1 MIRKIV
7 ITCLLITSVVLF
19 IVANRS
25 NCNNEA
31 DKNAQKAGWTEQTN
45 SYLSEI
51 IQEGSALKDSLQA
64 GKTSLINTKSPWAYF
79 VRSNGLITEWTSN
92 EWFPDSLAFR
102 QHAPHLHPHE
112 TGWDLIIPVVQNESI
127 LTYRLTRNESGQF
140 QSENHIPPLKGLQ
153 FEIQQK
159 PTDFKLL
166 SGSGYLSFYGRSLD
180 HAYTG
185 KTYLWGILFLLLASF
200 LSFRFWLIGTVVSAI
215 IALITRVL
223 SFKLVLGH
231 GLDKLEVFDPM
242 IYASSTFLPS
252 LGDLGLHILT
262 ALMVTLAILQLI
274 SKLTIYKPLWIYI
287 AYGLTA
293 VFGFFSA
300 DMIRSLLRSLI
311 ANSNISFDVTHLSSI
326 TIYTLIAVVFIS
338 LLFWIWYAITSTVY
352 KHIKQPNKSIR
363 YFILPLLVA
372 LIFFV
377 VFQRLDAN
385 RSLAG
390 LLPSI
395 LFTVSGSLFLFYASV
410 RLKRKIGIYKYIVY
424 ILFFTFFYSA
434 SIQLFQQN
442 KEAEYLNL
450 YASKLISN
458 KDLQAE
464 YLFKEMENKLAQQFL
479 VPEDFEAFSKKKD
492 QFEQRLR
499 RLYFSGYLDKYNML
513 VLSFD
518 SAGNNINSS
527 TLYSYSDLD
536 EVYNFKSFQ
545 TLSNHFYQVKSERI
559 FNGYLAKFENC
570 DLNGHYGSVFIL
582 LEPKFIQSSY
592 EYPQLISRKKDSRLF
607 DIDDYSYALYS
618 GGKLLN
624 QKGTYPYN
632 LHYDSTHFKTN
643 NSLFSPATYKHFIS
657 HQEQAIVVL
666 SHPGNQLKRTVSTF
680 SFAFIFFILC
690 FIGFGIVWIVSL
702 FCRQFMIKQ
711 WGTSSAFKEFKF
723 KRQQQLDKLGIEQ
736 VYLSTRIRLAMV
748 LLVFAGLLVSIY
760 VTIQFIE
767 INDQNRSEN
776 ELMYKIREVA
786 NQLQNEVDF
795 SKKLQ
800 DKESRQ
806 LIVNEIGD
814 VYKIDVNLFDSS
826 GYLLA
831 SSIEDIYQKG
841 LIAPLMN
848 PEAIHVFKEKNTS
861 QILHSET
868 IRNLK
873 FTSAYLPLIN
883 NKRKVV
889 AYLNLPYYSRQ
900 KELNS
905 EISSYTVTFVNLYLF
920 LILVAITLAY
930 IVSQRISKPLQIIRE
945 KMSKTGL
952 SANELIEWKRN
963 DEIGRLVKQYNKMV
977 LQLGESAA
985 KLSESEREGAWK
997 EMARQVA
1004 HEIKN
1009 PLTPMK
1015 LNIQHLQR
1023 AWSDKNE
1030 RLEDTFKRVT
1040 AVLIEQIDS
1049 LSKLATEFSSFAQMP
1064 VNNFENC
1071 NLTNSLT
1078 NTITLF
1084 EKSENVVFQYPDD
1097 LPEVTVFADKE
1108 QLGRIFNNVIK
1119 NAIQAI
1125 SPDRKGLI
1133 KISLEQMGGKVVVC
1147 IHDNGKGIAKQDA
1160 SKIFVPNF
1168 STKNSGMGLGLAI
1181 TRKMIEA
1188 ADGRIWFESTV
1199 GVGTKFYLEWPVV
1212 NSSDSGSNP
1221 A

>member
-1 MIRKIV
+1 LIRKIV
-7 ITCLLITSVVLF
+7 ISISLVLAVTLF
-19 IVANRS
+19 VIANRS
-25 NCNNEA
+25 NCDNET
-31 DKNAQKAGWTEQTN
+31 DKSTQKAEWTESTN
-45 SYLSEI
+45 VFLTDLIREGLEI
-51 IQEGSALKDSLQA
+51 SDSLSGQVTP
-64 GKTSLINTKSPWAYF
+64 KLSMSSWAYF
-79 VRSNGLITEWTSN
+79 KRNELTIVDWTSN
-92 EWFPDSLAFR
+92 EWHPDSSAFGK
-102 QHAPHLHPHE
+102 ANPFLHEHQ
-112 TGWDLIIPVVQNESI
+112 TGWELVIPMPNNAI

-140 QSENHIPPLKGLQ
+140 QEENHITPLQGQQ
-153 FEIQQK
+153 FELQQNE
-159 PTDFKLL
+159 TDYALL
-166 SGSGYLSFYGRSLD
+166 NKSAYLSFYGRSLEQGG
-180 HAYTG
+180 AG
-185 KTYLWGILFLLLASF
+185 KTYLWGMAILLMASL
-200 LSFRFWLIGTVVSAI
+200 LSFRFWFWGSGLAAIAALLTRILSINGTIGNG
-215 IALITRVL
+215 LE
-223 SFKLVLGH
+223 KL
-231 GLDKLEVFDPM
+231 DAFDPM
-242 IYASSTFLPS
+242 IFATSSLLPS
-252 LGDLGLHILT
+252 IGDLGLHILT
-262 ALMVTLAILQLI
+262 ALMLSLTVIHLI
-274 SKLTIYKPLWIYI
+274 GYTKIKKPIWIYTTFT
-287 AYGLTA
+287 LTS
-293 VFGFFSA
+293 VFGFFSV
-300 DMIRSLLRSLI
+300 DLIRSLLRSLI
-311 ANSNISFDVTHLSSI
+311 ANSNISFDVTHLSTI
-326 TIYTLIAVVFIS
+326 TIYTMLSATMVS
-338 LLFWIWYAITSTVY
+338 LLFWIWYAITSTSY
-352 KHIKQPNKSIR
+352 KKIK
-363 YFILPLLVA
+363 LPRSSYSYLVVSLVIA

-377 VFQRLDAN
+377 IFQHLDAN
-385 RSLAG
+385 RSMLG
-390 LLPSI
+390 LLPSVI
-395 LFTVSGSLFLFYASV
+395 FTITASFFLFYATF
-410 RLKRKIGIYKYIVY
+410 RNKRKIGIYKYIIY
-424 ILFFTFFYSA
+424 ILMFSFFYTA
-434 SIQLFQQN
+434 SVQLFQEN

-479 VPEDFEAFSKKKD
+479 VPEDFKAFSQKKE

-527 TLYSYSDLD
+527 TLYNYNDLD
-536 EVYNFKSFQ
+536 DIYNFKSFQ
-545 TLSNHFYQVKSERI
+545 TLSNHFYQVKSDRI

-618 GGKLLN
+618 NGTLLN

-632 LHYDSTHFKTN
+632 LHYDSSHFRSN
-643 NSLFSPATYKHFIS
+643 RSLLSSSAFNHFIS

-666 SHPGNQLKRTVSTF
+666 SHPGNQLKRTISTF
-680 SFAFIFFILC
+680 SFAFIFFIVC
-690 FIGFGIVWIVSL
+690 FTVFGILWVLIM
-702 FCRQFMIKQ
+702 FAQQQIIKQ
-711 WGTSSAFKEFKF
+711 WAPSNVFKEFKF
-723 KRQQQLDKLGIEQ
+723 KRQQQLNKLGIEQ

-760 VTIQFIE
+760 VTIQFIQV
-767 INDQNRSEN
+767 NDQNRSEN

-795 SKKLQ
+795 SKKLENP
-800 DKESRQ
+800 ESRQ

-814 VYKIDVNLFDSS
+814 IYKIDANLFDSS
-826 GYLLA
+826 GHLLA

-848 PEAIHVFKEKNTS
+848 PEAIQVFKEKNTS
-861 QILHSET
+861 QLLHSET

-873 FTSAYLPLIN
+873 FTSAYLPLVN
-883 NKRKVV
+883 DKRLVV

-945 KMSKTGL
+945 KMSQTGL

-977 LQLGESAA
+977 LQLGESAT
-985 KLSESEREGAWK
+985 KLSASEREGAWK

-1030 RLEDTFKRVT
+1030 RLEETFKRVT

-1064 VNNFENC
+1064 QQNVENC
-1071 NLTNSLT
+1071 SLT
-1078 NTITLF
+1078 QSLVNTITLF
-1084 EKSENVVFQYPDD
+1084 EKSENVTFQYADNLPDI
-1097 LPEVTVFADKE
+1097 TVHADKE

-1119 NAIQAI
+1119 NAIQSV

-1133 KISLEQMGGKVVVC
+1133 KVSMESTSSSVTVSIE
-1147 IHDNGKGIAKQDA
+1147 DNGKGIDKGDAKN
-1160 SKIFVPNF
+1160 IFVPNF

-1181 TRKMIEA
+1181 TRKMIES

-1199 GVGTKFYLEWPVV
+1199 GVGTNFFLEWPVV
-1212 NSSDSGSNP
+1212 
-1221 A
+1221 

>member
-1 MIRKIV
+1 MIRKISITVLLLLAV
-7 ITCLLITSVVLF
+7 ILF
-19 IVANRS
+19 FVANQS
-25 NCNNEA
+25 NCSNELDKTA
-31 DKNAQKAGWTEQTN
+31 QKVEWTKLTNAYLQELIAEGEAIRDSLNTDSTVNLQTTNWEYFKLERDKISDWTTIEWLPDSSAFEYKNAK
-45 SYLSEI
+45 L
-51 IQEGSALKDSLQA
+51 
-64 GKTSLINTKSPWAYF
+64 
-79 VRSNGLITEWTSN
+79 
-92 EWFPDSLAFR
+92 
-102 QHAPHLHPHE
+102 HAHQ
-112 TGWDLIIPVVQNESI
+112 TGWDLIVPVQRKASI

-140 QSENHIPPLKGLQ
+140 QAENHIKALRGQQ
-153 FEIQQK
+153 FELQEK
-159 PTDFKLL
+159 ETEYPLL
-166 SGSGYLSFYGRSLD
+166 GGSAYVSFYGRSLD
-180 HAYTG
+180 HANSG
-185 KTYLWGILFLLLASF
+185 KTYLWAMALLLIAAF
-200 LSFRFWLIGTVVSAI
+200 LSFKYWLIGSVLTAV
-215 IALITRVL
+215 IALTTRIF
-223 SFKLVLGH
+223 SFKEVLGH
-231 GLDKLEVFDPM
+231 GLSKLEVFDPM
-242 IYASSTFLPS
+242 IYASSTLLPS

-262 ALMVTLAILQLI
+262 ALMVTLAILQLLSHI
-274 SKLTIYKPLWIYI
+274 KITKTLWIYLT
-287 AYGLTA
+287 YCLTA
-293 VFGFFSA
+293 LFGFFSA

-311 ANSNISFDVTHLSSI
+311 ANSNISFDVTHLSTIS
-326 TIYTLIAVVFIS
+326 IYTLLAVVLVS
-338 LLFWIWYAITSTVY
+338 MLFWIWYAITSTVF
-352 KHIKQPNKSIR
+352 KSIKQPNKS
-363 YFILPLLVA
+363 FIYVIASLLIALVLFVA
-372 LIFFV
+372 
-377 VFQRLDAN
+377 FQKIDAH
-385 RSLAG
+385 RSMSG
-390 LLPSI
+390 LMPSI
-395 LFTVSGSLFLFYASV
+395 LFTLIATLFLFFASFII
-410 RLKRKIGIYKYIVY
+410 KRKIGIYKYIGY
-424 ILFFTFFYSA
+424 ILMFTFFYAA
-434 SIQLFQQN
+434 SVQLFQEN

-479 VPEDFEAFSKKKD
+479 VPEDFEAFSQKKE

-527 TLYSYSDLD
+527 TLYNYSDLD
-536 EVYNFKSFQ
+536 DIYNFKSFQ
-545 TLSNHFYQVKSERI
+545 TLSNHFYQVKSDRI

-618 GGKLLN
+618 NGKLLN

-632 LHYDSTHFKTN
+632 LHYDSTHFTN
-643 NSLFSPATYKHFIS
+643 QYSLFSPAKYKHFLS

-666 SHPGNQLKRTVSTF
+666 SHPGNQLKRTISTF

-690 FIGFGIVWIVSL
+690 FIVFGIVWVIML
-702 FCRQFMIKQ
+702 FCQQVILKQ
-711 WGTSSAFKEFKF
+711 WGTSSEFKEFKF

-800 DKESRQ
+800 DPESRQ

-814 VYKIDVNLFDSS
+814 VYKIDANLFDSS
-826 GYLLA
+826 GNLLA

-848 PEAIHVFKEKNTS
+848 PEAIRVFKEKNTS
-861 QILHSET
+861 QLLHAET

-883 NKRKVV
+883 DKRKVV

-1030 RLEDTFKRVT
+1030 KLEETFKRVT
-1040 AVLIEQIDS
+1040 TVLIEQIDS

-1071 NLTNSLT
+1071 SLTNSLT

-1084 EKSENVVFQYPDD
+1084 EKSENVVFQYSDD
-1097 LPEVTVFADKE
+1097 LPNVTVHADKE

-1119 NAIQAI
+1119 NAIQSI
-1125 SPDRKGLI
+1125 SSDRKGLI
-1133 KISLEQMGGKVVVC
+1133 KIGLDLTKTKVVVH
-1147 IHDNGKGIAKQDA
+1147 IQDNGKGIDPKDA

-1188 ADGRIWFESTV
+1188 ANGHIRFESKV
-1199 GVGTKFYLEWPVV
+1199 GEGTTFFLEWPVV
-1212 NSSDSGSNP
+1212 NG
-1221 A
+1221 

>member
-1 MIRKIV
+1 MLFTLCASIF
-7 ITCLLITSVVLF
+7 LF
-19 IVANRS
+19 IA
-25 NCNNEA
+25 
-31 DKNAQKAGWTEQTN
+31 T
-45 SYLSEI
+45 
-51 IQEGSALKDSLQA
+51 
-64 GKTSLINTKSPWAYF
+64 
-79 VRSNGLITEWTSN
+79 
-92 EWFPDSLAFR
+92 
-102 QHAPHLHPHE
+102 
-112 TGWDLIIPVVQNESI
+112 
-127 LTYRLTRNESGQF
+127 
-140 QSENHIPPLKGLQ
+140 
-153 FEIQQK
+153 
-159 PTDFKLL
+159 FK
-166 SGSGYLSFYGRSLD
+166 
-180 HAYTG
+180 
-185 KTYLWGILFLLLASF
+185 
-200 LSFRFWLIGTVVSAI
+200 
-215 IALITRVL
+215 
-223 SFKLVLGH
+223 
-231 GLDKLEVFDPM
+231 
-242 IYASSTFLPS
+242 
-252 LGDLGLHILT
+252 
-262 ALMVTLAILQLI
+262 
-274 SKLTIYKPLWIYI
+274 
-287 AYGLTA
+287 
-293 VFGFFSA
+293 
-300 DMIRSLLRSLI
+300 
-311 ANSNISFDVTHLSSI
+311 
-326 TIYTLIAVVFIS
+326 
-338 LLFWIWYAITSTVY
+338 
-352 KHIKQPNKSIR
+352 IKR
-363 YFILPLLVA
+363 
-372 LIFFV
+372 
-377 VFQRLDAN
+377 R
-385 RSLAG
+385 
-390 LLPSI
+390 
-395 LFTVSGSLFLFYASV
+395 
-410 RLKRKIGIYKYIVY
+410 IGIYKYVGY
-424 ILFFTFFYSA
+424 ILLFTFFYTS
-434 SIQLFQQN
+434 SVKLFQEK

-464 YLFKEMENKLAQQFL
+464 YLFKEMENDLAQQFL
-479 VPEDFEAFSKKKD
+479 VPEDFEIFSEKKE

-527 TLYSYSDLD
+527 TLYNYTNLD
-536 EVYNFKSFQ
+536 EIYNFKSFQ
-545 TLSNHFYQVKSERI
+545 TLSNHFYQVKSDRI

-570 DLNGHYGSVFIL
+570 DLSGHYGSVFIL

-592 EYPQLISRKKDSRLF
+592 EYPQLISRKKDNRLF

-618 GGKLLN
+618 NGKLLN

-632 LHYDSTHFKTN
+632 LYYDSIHFRSDA
-643 NSLFSPATYKHFIS
+643 SLFSTNAYKHFIS
-657 HQEQAIVVL
+657 LQEQAIVVL
-666 SHPGNQLKRTVSTF
+666 SHPGNQLKRTISTF
-680 SFAFIFFILC
+680 SFGFIFFILC
-690 FIGFGIVWIVSL
+690 FAVSGICWIL
-702 FCRQFMIKQ
+702 IMFLHQLTLKK
-711 WGTSSAFKEFKF
+711 WGATEEFKAYKF
-723 KRQQQLDKLGIEQ
+723 KRQKHLDKLGIEQ

-800 DKESRQ
+800 DRESRQ

-814 VYKIDVNLFDSS
+814 IYKIDANLFDSS
-826 GYLLA
+826 GVLLA

-848 PEAIHVFKEKNTS
+848 PEAIRVFKEKNTS
-861 QILHSET
+861 QLLHSES

-883 NKRKVV
+883 DKRQVV

-900 KELNS
+900 KELNT

-977 LQLGESAA
+977 LELGESAT

-1030 RLEDTFKRVT
+1030 KLEETFKRVT
-1040 AVLIEQIDS
+1040 NVLIEQIDS

-1064 VNNFENC
+1064 IHNFEDC
-1071 NLTNSLT
+1071 NLSQSLR

-1084 EKSENVVFQYPDD
+1084 EKSENIVFQYPDEW
-1097 LPEVTVFADKE
+1097 PNVTVHADKE
-1108 QLGRIFNNVIK
+1108 QLGRIFSNVIK
-1119 NAIQAI
+1119 NAIQSI
-1125 SPDRKGLI
+1125 STDRKGLVVI
-1133 KISLEQMGGKVVVC
+1133 KMTTHENTVVVG
-1147 IHDNGKGIAKQDA
+1147 IQDNGKGIDPKDG
-1160 SKIFVPNF
+1160 SNIFVPNF

-1188 ADGRIWFESTV
+1188 ANGRIWFDSTV
-1199 GVGTKFYLEWPVV
+1199 GEGTTFFLEWPLV
-1212 NSSDSGSNP
+1212 
-1221 A
+1221 

>member
-1 MIRKIV
+1 MIRKIS
-7 ITCLLITSVVLF
+7 ITLLLLISVVLF
-19 IVANRS
+19 FIANRS
-25 NCNNEA
+25 TCNNET
-31 DKNAQKAGWTEQTN
+31 DKSAQKVEWTKLTN
-45 SYLSEI
+45 SFLTELI
-51 IQEGSALKDSLQA
+51 AEGESIRDSVNTDSTVNLKS
-64 GKTSLINTKSPWAYF
+64 TNWAYF
-79 VRSNGLITEWTSN
+79 KLESGKITDWTSN
-92 EWFPDSLAFR
+92 EWFPDSAAFGYEKS
-102 QHAPHLHPHE
+102 QLHEHQ
-112 TGWDLIIPVVQNESI
+112 TGWELIVPLKHKQTI
-127 LTYRLTRNESGQF
+127 LTYRLTRKESGQF
-140 QSENHIPPLKGLQ
+140 QEENHIKPIRGQQ
-153 FEIQQK
+153 FELQQK
-159 PTDFKLL
+159 ETEYSLL
-166 SGSGYLSFYGRSLD
+166 NGSAFLSFYGRSLD
-180 HAYTG
+180 HAHSG
-185 KTYLWGILFLLLASF
+185 KTYLWAMAILLLASF
-200 LSFRFWLIGTVVSAI
+200 LSFRFWLWGNVLTAI
-215 IALITRVL
+215 IALLTRIF
-223 SFKLVLGH
+223 SFREIIGH
-231 GLDKLEVFDPM
+231 GLEKLEVFDPM
-242 IYASSTFLPS
+242 IYASSTLLPS
-252 LGDLGLHILT
+252 LGDLALHILT
-262 ALMVTLAILQLI
+262 ALMVTLAILQLTSI
-274 SKLTIYKPLWIYI
+274 FKIRKPIWIFVTYTI
-287 AYGLTA
+287 TA
-293 VFGFFSA
+293 LFGFFSA

-311 ANSNISFDVTHLSSI
+311 ANSNVSFDVTHLSTI
-326 TIYTLIAVVFIS
+326 TVYTLLSVILIS
-338 LLFWIWYAITSTVY
+338 ILFWIWYAITSTIY
-352 KHIKQPNKSIR
+352 KSIKQPNKSFKYLIVSLLIGLTF
-363 YFILPLLVA
+363 FI
-372 LIFFV
+372 I
-377 VFQRLDAN
+377 FQRVDAQ
-385 RSLAG
+385 RSLNG
-390 LLPSI
+390 LMPSL
-395 LFTVSGSLFLFYASV
+395 LFTIVASIFLFYATV
-410 RLKRKIGIYKYIVY
+410 RIKRKIGIYKYIVY
-424 ILFFTFFYSA
+424 ILLFTFFYAA
-434 SIQLFQQN
+434 SVQLFQEN

-479 VPEDFEAFSKKKD
+479 VPEDFKAFSQKKE

-527 TLYSYSDLD
+527 TLYNYNDLD
-536 EVYNFKSFQ
+536 DIYNFKSFQ
-545 TLSNHFYQVKSERI
+545 TLSNHFYQVKSDRI

-570 DLNGHYGSVFIL
+570 DLHGHYGSVFVL

-618 GGKLLN
+618 NGKLLN

-632 LHYDSTHFKTN
+632 LHYDSTHFTTN
-643 NSLFSPATYKHFIS
+643 RSLFSPAAYKHFLS
-657 HQEQAIVVL
+657 YQEQAIVVL
-666 SHPGNQLKRTVSTF
+666 SHPGNQLKRTISTF

-690 FIGFGIVWIVSL
+690 FIAFGIVWIIAL
-702 FCRQFMIKQ
+702 FSQQLILKQ
-711 WGTSSAFKEFKF
+711 WGTSNAFREFKF

-800 DKESRQ
+800 DPESRQ

-814 VYKIDVNLFDSS
+814 IYKIDANLFDSS
-826 GYLLA
+826 GNLLA

-848 PEAIHVFKEKNTS
+848 PEAIRVFKEKNTS
-861 QILHSET
+861 QLLHAET

-883 NKRKVV
+883 DKRKVV

-977 LQLGESAA
+977 LQLGESAV

-1030 RLEDTFKRVT
+1030 KLEETFNRVS

-1064 VNNFENC
+1064 VNNFQDC
-1071 NLTNSLT
+1071 SLTQSLT

-1084 EKSENVVFQYPDD
+1084 EKSENIIFQYADD
-1097 LPEVTVFADKE
+1097 LPNVTVHADKE

-1119 NAIQAI
+1119 NAIQSI
-1125 SPDRKGLI
+1125 SSDHKGLV
-1133 KISLEQMGGKVVVC
+1133 KVRLEQKLGKVVVQ
-1147 IHDNGKGIAKQDA
+1147 IEDNGKGINPKDG

-1188 ADGRIWFESTV
+1188 ANGRIWFESTV
-1199 GVGTKFYLEWPVV
+1199 GKGTTFFLEWPVV
-1212 NSSDSGSNP
+1212 KNDEMMK
-1221 A
+1221 

>member
-1 MIRKIV
+1 M
-7 ITCLLITSVVLF
+7 
-19 IVANRS
+19 
-25 NCNNEA
+25 
-31 DKNAQKAGWTEQTN
+31 
-45 SYLSEI
+45 
-51 IQEGSALKDSLQA
+51 
-64 GKTSLINTKSPWAYF
+64 
-79 VRSNGLITEWTSN
+79 
-92 EWFPDSLAFR
+92 
-102 QHAPHLHPHE
+102 
-112 TGWDLIIPVVQNESI
+112 
-127 LTYRLTRNESGQF
+127 
-140 QSENHIPPLKGLQ
+140 
-153 FEIQQK
+153 
-159 PTDFKLL
+159 
-166 SGSGYLSFYGRSLD
+166 
-180 HAYTG
+180 
-185 KTYLWGILFLLLASF
+185 
-200 LSFRFWLIGTVVSAI
+200 
-215 IALITRVL
+215 
-223 SFKLVLGH
+223 
-231 GLDKLEVFDPM
+231 
-242 IYASSTFLPS
+242 
-252 LGDLGLHILT
+252 
-262 ALMVTLAILQLI
+262 
-274 SKLTIYKPLWIYI
+274 
-287 AYGLTA
+287 
-293 VFGFFSA
+293 
-300 DMIRSLLRSLI
+300 
-311 ANSNISFDVTHLSSI
+311 
-326 TIYTLIAVVFIS
+326 
-338 LLFWIWYAITSTVY
+338 
-352 KHIKQPNKSIR
+352 
-363 YFILPLLVA
+363 
-372 LIFFV
+372 
-377 VFQRLDAN
+377 
-385 RSLAG
+385 
-390 LLPSI
+390 
-395 LFTVSGSLFLFYASV
+395 
-410 RLKRKIGIYKYIVY
+410 
-424 ILFFTFFYSA
+424 
-434 SIQLFQQN
+434 
-442 KEAEYLNL
+442 
-450 YASKLISN
+450 
-458 KDLQAE
+458 
-464 YLFKEMENKLAQQFL
+464 
-479 VPEDFEAFSKKKD
+479 
-492 QFEQRLR
+492 
-499 RLYFSGYLDKYNML
+499 
-513 VLSFD
+513 
-518 SAGNNINSS
+518 
-527 TLYSYSDLD
+527 
-536 EVYNFKSFQ
+536 
-545 TLSNHFYQVKSERI
+545 
-559 FNGYLAKFENC
+559 
-570 DLNGHYGSVFIL
+570 NGHYGSVFIL

-618 GGKLLN
+618 NGKLLN

-632 LHYDSTHFKTN
+632 LHYDSTHFTN
-643 NSLFSPATYKHFIS
+643 QYSLFSPAKYKHFLS

-666 SHPGNQLKRTVSTF
+666 SHPGNQLKRTISTF

-690 FIGFGIVWIVSL
+690 FIVFGIVWVIML
-702 FCRQFMIKQ
+702 FCQQVILKQ
-711 WGTSSAFKEFKF
+711 WGTSSEFKEFKF

-800 DKESRQ
+800 DPESRQ

-814 VYKIDVNLFDSS
+814 VYKIDANLFDSS
-826 GYLLA
+826 GNLLA

-848 PEAIHVFKEKNTS
+848 PEAIRVFKEKNTS
-861 QILHSET
+861 QLLHAET

-883 NKRKVV
+883 DKRKVV

-1030 RLEDTFKRVT
+1030 KLEETFKRVT
-1040 AVLIEQIDS
+1040 TVLIEQIDS

-1064 VNNFENC
+1064 VNNFEDC
-1071 NLTNSLT
+1071 SLTNSLT

-1084 EKSENVVFQYPDD
+1084 EKSENVVFQYSDD
-1097 LPEVTVFADKE
+1097 LPNVTVHADKE

-1119 NAIQAI
+1119 NAIQSI
-1125 SPDRKGLI
+1125 SSDRKGLI
-1133 KISLEQMGGKVVVC
+1133 KIGLDLTKTKVVVH
-1147 IHDNGKGIAKQDA
+1147 IQDNGKGIDPKDA

-1188 ADGRIWFESTV
+1188 ANGHIRFESKV
-1199 GVGTKFYLEWPVV
+1199 GEGTTFFLEWPVV
-1212 NSSDSGSNP
+1212 NG
-1221 A
+1221 